1 MVNKVVVILV
11 IFVVVLAIF
20 NTVAYQIWQETTEE
34 KAWYLTNAGVAFF
47 PILVSFIILFNT
59 MIPLSLYVSLEIVK
73 LFQMLLMNDIEMYDD
88 ISNTPMEARTSTINE
103 DLGQVKYVVEKT
115 LGGQY

>member
-1 MVNKVVVILV
+1 MLVV
-11 IFVVVLAIF
+11 FVVVLAIF

-34 KAWYLTNAGVAFF
+34 KAWYLADASVAFF

-73 LFQMLLMNDIEMYDD
+73 LFQMLLMNDVDMYDED
-88 ISNTPMEARTSTINE
+88 SNTPMEARTSTINE
-103 DLGQVKYVVEKT
+103 DLGQVKYEAN
-115 LGGQY
+115 